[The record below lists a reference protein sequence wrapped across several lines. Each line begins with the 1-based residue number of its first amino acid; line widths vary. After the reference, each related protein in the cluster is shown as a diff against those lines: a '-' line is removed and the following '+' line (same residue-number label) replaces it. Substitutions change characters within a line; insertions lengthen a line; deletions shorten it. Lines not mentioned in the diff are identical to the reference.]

1 LAALSFVVLTI
12 FSEIALVRLP
22 ARVDNRRGGVLGCWM
37 LAGVVVGVVGVVGVG
52 VVGVVGVVV
61 KEVGMV
67 EVFVRLAA
75 LPEVVLEALMELLD
89 GGEAMLWGLCCVEL
103 LVSGG
108 VVLLEILVSS
118 FGLREEL

>member
-52 VVGVVGVVV
+52 VVGVVV

-67 EVFVRLAA
+67 EVFVRLAV